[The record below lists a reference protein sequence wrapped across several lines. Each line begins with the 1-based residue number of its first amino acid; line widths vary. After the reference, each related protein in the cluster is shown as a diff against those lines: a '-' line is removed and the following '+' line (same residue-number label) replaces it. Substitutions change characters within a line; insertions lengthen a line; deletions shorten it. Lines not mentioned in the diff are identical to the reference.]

1 MQIKNKINFIIII
14 FTSFLFFNLNL
25 AADEF
30 DISAKEIIID
40 KENETIVGKESVQ
53 AKDSEGKIIYA
64 DKIIYKKSNEFLHAE
79 GNVEII
85 DVKGNILKADKA
97 TYDKLN
103 EIISTYSNTE
113 IFLNDGYKLIGK
125 NILYNSG
132 KKILSSSD
140 NSIFSDVDGNII
152 KTSMFQY
159 NMTNS
164 LFSSIGKIEILD
176 IKKNKYF
183 FKEIYI
189 DTKKKEMVGTDISV
203 VLDQKNFGVSEKN
216 DPRFVANSV
225 LVSNDKT
232 ILSKGVF
239 TVCQKR
245 DDKCPPWSLKAKKIT
260 HDQVKKNIYYERA
273 TLKVYDIPIFYFPK
287 FFHPD
292 PSVKKQSGFLFP
304 FFTNTT
310 TNGNGFALPYYWAI
324 NNDKDLTFTPKYYAS
339 ENPLFLS
346 EYRQAYRNGFLTLDT
361 GYTEGYKNTSK
372 IKTEGSRSHIFAN
385 LDLNFNDD
393 ESYESSLT
401 FKVQRTS
408 NDTYFR
414 NHSINTIL
422 VNSES
427 TDLENEIKY
436 NFAKNDMYFNITGN
450 MYENLREKTNS
461 RYEYILPN
469 VFFGKTFFTEKYGVL
484 DFNSNAIYNN
494 YETNK
499 HKTFLTNDIIWKPSS
514 RVTKSGFI
522 NSLEG
527 MLRNFNYKAR
537 KTNEY
542 KDEGT
547 VNELKGVIAYKT
559 SLPMKKEGNN
569 FSNIFS
575 PNFMVRY
582 APGHMRDISTKDV
595 TLNYANLYA
604 LNKTAEVESGMSA
617 ILGFDFKTNQKEI
630 GKVDKEKL
638 SLSLGQVFNYEK
650 NEDIPSKS
658 SLDQRMSDVVG
669 KINYNFSEIGNINYN
684 FSVDHN
690 FNDLNYNEIS
700 TELNFGKVKFNLDY
714 LEENNHVG
722 TEHYASS
729 GITLNFND
737 HNKLSFNTKK
747 NFKTDSTELYDLG
760 YQYTID
766 CLTAGLVYRREFY
779 QDSDL
784 EPNNTLMFTITFV
797 PFGSVNTPALN
808 Q

>member
-1 MQIKNKINFIIII
+1 
-14 FTSFLFFNLNL
+14 
-25 AADEF
+25 
-30 DISAKEIIID
+30 
-40 KENETIVGKESVQ
+40 
-53 AKDSEGKIIYA
+53 
-64 DKIIYKKSNEFLHAE
+64 
-79 GNVEII
+79 
-85 DVKGNILKADKA
+85 
-97 TYDKLN
+97 
-103 EIISTYSNTE
+103 
-113 IFLNDGYKLIGK
+113 
-125 NILYNSG
+125 
-132 KKILSSSD
+132 
-140 NSIFSDVDGNII
+140 
-152 KTSMFQY
+152 
-159 NMTNS
+159 
-164 LFSSIGKIEILD
+164 
-176 IKKNKYF
+176 
-183 FKEIYI
+183 
-189 DTKKKEMVGTDISV
+189 
-203 VLDQKNFGVSEKN
+203 
-216 DPRFVANSV
+216 
-225 LVSNDKT
+225 
-232 ILSKGVF
+232 
-239 TVCQKR
+239 
-245 DDKCPPWSLKAKKIT
+245 
-260 HDQVKKNIYYERA
+260 
-273 TLKVYDIPIFYFPK
+273 
-287 FFHPD
+287 
-292 PSVKKQSGFLFP
+292 
-304 FFTNTT
+304 
-310 TNGNGFALPYYWAI
+310 
-324 NNDKDLTFTPKYYAS
+324 
-339 ENPLFLS
+339 
-346 EYRQAYRNGFLTLDT
+346 
-361 GYTEGYKNTSK
+361 
-372 IKTEGSRSHIFAN
+372 
-385 LDLNFNDD
+385 
-393 ESYESSLT
+393 
-401 FKVQRTS
+401 
-408 NDTYFR
+408 
-414 NHSINTIL
+414 
-422 VNSES
+422 
-427 TDLENEIKY
+427 
-436 NFAKNDMYFNITGN
+436 MYFNITGN

-582 APGHMRDISTKDV
+582 APGHMRDISSKDV